1 MHVCY
6 YVWQSHKDT
15 TRASVLD
22 VWESVDVTHLTENT
36 HIVAE
41 ALARYV
47 FNLTSAEVFSSSLV
61 SGVCKVT
68 ELFGLGLHTS
78 YTWNS
83 PSKTEQF
90 LICELKVAVRQVT
103 VGSTR

>member
-1 MHVCY
+1 M
-6 YVWQSHKDT
+6 WQSHKDT

-47 FNLTSAEVFSSSLV
+47 FNLTDAEVFSSSLV
-61 SGVCKVT
+61 SGMCKVT
-68 ELFGLGLHTS
+68 ELFGSGLHNS
-78 YTWNS
+78 YTWDS
-83 PSKTEQF
+83 PSKTERF
-90 LICELKVAVRQVT
+90 LICELKFAVRQVT
-103 VGSTR
+103 IRSTR

>member
-6 YVWQSHKDT
+6 YVWQSHKEA

-22 VWESVDVTHLTENT
+22 VWESVDVTRLTENT

-41 ALARYV
+41 ALARFV
-47 FNLTSAEVFSSSLV
+47 FNLTNVEVFSSSLV

-68 ELFGLGLHTS
+68 ELFGSGMHISCT
-78 YTWNS
+78 
-83 PSKTEQF
+83 
-90 LICELKVAVRQVT
+90 
-103 VGSTR
+103 